1 MADIIYPIAL
11 KKNFSLPVILIVFLY
26 FSNAHKP
33 DQFLDLI
40 KVFLLSNLSFCLS
53 FKSLLLLLP
62 WLFLSLLPSYS
73 FTTFF
78 KFINFLIF
86 FSVFFCFWF
95 YFLFT
100 FFFFLFKQLLF
111 SHETVKF
118 SRLLCWLVCLLC
130 FLSWNCR
137 VIICNLVTFLQFPKV
152 YNFPHLFLF

>member
-11 KKNFSLPVILIVFLY
+11 KKNFFLPVILIVFLY

-40 KVFLLSNLSFCLS
+40 KVFFLSNLSFCLS

-62 WLFLSLLPSYS
+62 WLFLSLLPFYS

-100 FFFFLFKQLLF
+100 FFFLNNYF
-111 SHETVKF
+111 SHMK
-118 SRLLCWLVCLLC
+118 RLSLVDYFVCWLVCLLC